1 VGVAPHAVARCAR
14 WFPRAQGY
22 LRHERDLILSTAVEE
37 SRRETLRAYEAA
49 VTAAAQAEW
58 EQTKR
63 RIFEELG
70 HAAAGVEMLPEP
82 ALGAA
87 ADASFSS
94 SRFGDLTYD
103 PNASML
109 ATSMLNVSQASSF
122 AGVRR
127 GAPRRAR

>member
-1 VGVAPHAVARCAR
+1 M
-14 WFPRAQGY
+14 
-22 LRHERDLILSTAVEE
+22 EE

-58 EQTKR
+58 EQSKR

-70 HAAAGVEMLPEP
+70 HVAAGVEMLPEP
-82 ALGAA
+82 ALGASGA
-87 ADASFSS
+87 ADTSFSS

-122 AGVRR
+122 VGVQRNLR
-127 GAPRRAR
+127 WGYVPAVC